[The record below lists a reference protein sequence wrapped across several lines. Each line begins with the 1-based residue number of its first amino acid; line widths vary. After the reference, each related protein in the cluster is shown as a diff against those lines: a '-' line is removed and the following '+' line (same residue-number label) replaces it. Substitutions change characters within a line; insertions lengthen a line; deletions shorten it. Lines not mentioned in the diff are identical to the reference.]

1 MNYNIMQYPIFNSFI
16 NRIKSDLT
24 RKNIVADEFI
34 VWTEETINAVG
45 LEISIDLSK
54 SSPYLRNVTINFDWD
69 KFREVS
75 LAKQLDG
82 MEKHPLL
89 SGKNGVSPSE
99 LKPNMDVEVTWH
111 LNEEY
116 ILEGNQLESTN
127 WRLDMAS
134 QWMDAMNRRINEVLP
149 ADYIISRWHVE
160 IDGDISGRYVSAM
173 SLISYFQFTLDKQN
187 MLNDI
192 LDFISKRLQLILVR
206 SNRVVQIAGLAA
218 KNMNAA

>member
-1 MNYNIMQYPIFNSFI
+1 MQYPIFNSFI

-54 SSPYLRNVTINFDWD
+54 SSPYMRNVTINFDWD

-75 LAKQLDG
+75 LARQLDG

-89 SGKNGVSPSE
+89 NGRNGLSPSE

-116 ILEGNQLESTN
+116 ILEGNQVESTN
-127 WRLDMAS
+127 WRLEMAS

-160 IDGDISGRYVSAM
+160 IDGDIEGRYVSAM

-187 MLNDI
+187 VLNDI

-206 SNRVVQIAGLAA
+206 SNRVVQIAALAA
-218 KNMNAA
+218 KNTNAA